1 MKSKQPK
8 KTDTKAPATTA
19 AKLKDLPAKKDPK
32 AGIKQVHED
41 NRK

>member
-8 KTDTKAPATTA
+8 KTDAKAPATTA

-32 AGIKQVHED
+32 AGIRRGMEQAGK
-41 NRK
+41 